1 MGLLDGIEK
10 LINEH
15 GSAVILKE
23 RIALA
28 NDKYFALERKL
39 SEVELRIKELES
51 EKQGFEL
58 DNFMLKEKVASLE
71 EQLAERHGQR
81 LEEIKEK
88 ILLYLANS
96 HEATIHQLAHQLG
109 IGSEVAAFHIEE
121 MKSKQI
127 IYGSHSTMT
136 DATYSLD
143 QEGRGYLIKHGLI
156 K

>member
-28 NDKYFALERKL
+28 NDKYSALEKKF
-39 SEVELRIKELES
+39 SEAELHIKELES

-58 DNFMLKEKVASLE
+58 DNFKLKEKVANLE
-71 EQLAERHGQR
+71 EQIAERHGQR
-81 LEEIKEK
+81 LEEVKEK
-88 ILLYLANS
+88 ILLFLSNS
-96 HEATIHQLAHQLG
+96 PEATIHQLAHQLG
-109 IGSEVAAFHIEE
+109 IGPEVAAFHIEE
-121 MKSKQI
+121 MESKEI
-127 IYGSHSTMT
+127 VYGSHSTMT

>member
-28 NDKYFALERKL
+28 NDKYSALEEKL
-39 SEVELRIKELES
+39 SEAELRIKELES

-58 DNFMLKEKVASLE
+58 DNYKLKEKVANLE
-71 EQLAERHGQR
+71 GQLAERHGER
-81 LEEIKEK
+81 LEEVKEK
-88 ILLYLANS
+88 MLLILANS
-96 HEATIHQLAHQLG
+96 PDTTIHQLAQQLG
-109 IGSEVAAFHIEE
+109 IGAEVAAFNIEE
-121 MKSKQI
+121 MESNEL
-127 IYGSHSTMT
+127 IYGSYSTMT
-136 DATYSLD
+136 DATYSLA

>member
-28 NDKYFALERKL
+28 NDKYSALEIKL
-39 SEVELRIKELES
+39 SEAELRIKELES
-51 EKQGFEL
+51 EKEGFEF
-58 DNFMLKEKVASLE
+58 DNFKLKEEVASLA
-71 EQLAERHGQR
+71 EQLAKRHGQR

-88 ILLYLANS
+88 ILLYLANNPD
-96 HEATIHQLAHQLG
+96 ATTYQLSHQLG
-109 IGSEVAAFHIEE
+109 IGPEVVAFHIEE
-121 MKSKQI
+121 MEPKQM
-127 IYGSHSTMT
+127 IYGSYSTIADT
-136 DATYSLD
+136 TYSLD
-143 QEGRGYLIKHGLI
+143 QEGRGYLIKRDLI